1 MTRDHT
7 KMHPLLLAIPV
18 LIIGLQDSAAAC
30 ISAAI
35 ASICAA
41 YPEVPIEQVQLLV
54 TLPSVAVCIV
64 SLFYGWLSVRIN
76 PRTLVIVG
84 LCLFCIGGISPA
96 FIDSFQAI
104 FACRII
110 LGIGAGLTLPAGNTI
125 IPRLYD
131 GQMRANMIGWNM
143 AVGSI
148 GCTVMVFIGG
158 LFAETNWHYSFLG
171 YCVGL
176 VSLVIVVALLPKIP
190 MVKEEKTSD
199 KPSVAHMLKGISPRV
214 WGIIAVYFIGNMF
227 ATMVT
232 SNLSLF
238 IEGAG
243 IGTPAITGT
252 ALSVQMIG
260 AAIGAGVFG
269 LVRKKAGWFVIPIAW
284 LILGLGYLVVV
295 ESFNVPMICL
305 GMMIAGAGVGMAWP
319 AYSLKCTEKCG
330 VVSQATAVAVLG
342 AVQGFGNFFQPVIGA
357 WCVAFLGIGFGY
369 DLIVVSEV
377 VLLGLAV
384 ATFVCTLVSRFKT
397 AENNTNNVA

>member
-1 MTRDHT
+1 
-7 KMHPLLLAIPV
+7 
-18 LIIGLQDSAAAC
+18 
-30 ISAAI
+30 
-35 ASICAA
+35 
-41 YPEVPIEQVQLLV
+41 
-54 TLPSVAVCIV
+54 
-64 SLFYGWLSVRIN
+64 
-76 PRTLVIVG
+76 
-84 LCLFCIGGISPA
+84 
-96 FIDSFQAI
+96 
-104 FACRII
+104 
-110 LGIGAGLTLPAGNTI
+110 
-125 IPRLYD
+125 
-131 GQMRANMIGWNM
+131 
-143 AVGSI
+143 
-148 GCTVMVFIGG
+148 
-158 LFAETNWHYSFLG
+158 
-171 YCVGL
+171 
-176 VSLVIVVALLPKIP
+176 

>member
-18 LIIGLQDSAAAC
+18 LAIGLQDSAAAC

-41 YPEVPIEQVQLLV
+41 YPEVPVEQVQLLV
-54 TLPSVAVCIV
+54 TLPSVAVCIM

-96 FIDSFQAI
+96 FIDSFPAI

-125 IPRLYD
+125 IPRLYE

-143 AVGSI
+143 AVGSV

-158 LFAETNWHYSFLG
+158 LFATANWHYSFLG

-176 VSLVIVVALLPKIP
+176 ISLVLVVTLLPKIP
-190 MVKEEKTSD
+190 MVKQEETGE
-199 KPSVAHMLKGISPRV
+199 KPSLLQMVKGLSPAV
-214 WGIIAVYFIGNMF
+214 WALIAVYFVGNMF

-243 IGTPAITGT
+243 IGSAAITGT
-252 ALSVQMIG
+252 ALSIQMIG
-260 AAIGAGVFG
+260 SALGAGVFG
-269 LVRKKAGWFVIPIAW
+269 QIRKYVGWFVIPVAW
-284 LILGLGYLVVV
+284 ALLGVGYTVVAN
-295 ESFNVPMICL
+295 SMSIPMICA
-305 GMMIAGAGVGMAWP
+305 GMFISGSGVGMAWS
-319 AYSLKCTEKCG
+319 AYSLKVTEMCS

-342 AVQGFGNFFQPVIGA
+342 AVQGFGNFFQPVVGA
-357 WCVAFLGIGFGY
+357 WCVALFGIGFGY
-369 DLIVVSEV
+369 DLIVVCQV
-377 VLLGLAV
+377 VLLSLA
-384 ATFVCTLVSRFKT
+384 AITFVYTLMRKSAR
-397 AENNTNNVA
+397 A